1 MEGKEPEDDLKL
13 NIYRIVQEQ
22 LNNIVKHAAA
32 RRIDMIIHGDSREMR
47 IMISDDGTGFDVAA
61 KRKGIGISNMI
72 NRVET
77 FNGSLHINSSPG
89 NGCTLAI
96 NLPLV

>member
-1 MEGKEPEDDLKL
+1 
-13 NIYRIVQEQ
+13 
-22 LNNIVKHAAA
+22 
-32 RRIDMIIHGDSREMR
+32 
-47 IMISDDGTGFDVAA
+47 
-61 KRKGIGISNMI
+61 MI